1 MRLVAALGLT
11 AAIAPVVGLV
21 TGAHL
26 KGTRGASVSL
36 ISPPLDVRGGT
47 ALAIVSAM
55 ALASL
60 IGVLA
65 RRSHATNRTA
75 WIACLGSL
83 VALPIVTTTLPLV
96 TSRTTRTS
104 LFIAVAFAGWVA
116 TPPFTVMDGASG
128 MMTAA
133 FTTAALV
140 GRLALTALVV
150 RSIVTARSNALLKAR
165 GAV

>member
-1 MRLVAALGLT
+1 MRNVVALGLT
-11 AAIAPVVGLV
+11 AAVAPVVGLV

-26 KGTRGASVSL
+26 KGTRGAGVSL
-36 ISPPLDVRGGT
+36 ISPPLDVRGGA
-47 ALAIVSAM
+47 ALAIVSAL
-55 ALASL
+55 ALAAL

-65 RRSHATNRTA
+65 SRSHVRSRTA

-83 VALPIVTTTLPLV
+83 VALPIVTMALPLA
-96 TSRTTRTS
+96 TSKTTRTS
-104 LFIAVAFAGWVA
+104 LFIAVAVAGWVA
-116 TPPFTVMDGASG
+116 TPPFTSMDGASG
-128 MMTAA
+128 VMTAA

-150 RSIVTARSNALLKAR
+150 MSIVTARSNSLLNAR